1 VPNACN
7 KCPTDKDTDWALSAT
22 EKWWGD
28 KMKRPSRERAQTVAA
43 ARAGTLTSGV
53 PLLTLLLNE
62 PNGYWKASLIRLL
75 GAWSADAEVARAFL
89 EYAQHPDPLVR
100 TAAVQALESIGGPL
114 GDAAQKVLAR
124 RTEDN
129 ERAVRVAAVSALRA
143 VPDATSRAF
152 RELMHALD
160 LAADQPMG
168 QLQKGAWAQANGDTA
183 GALAHF
189 EKAVAWDPNSGGI
202 RNEFARLLSG
212 MGRAEDTLVQ
222 MQEAVRLAGLL
233 LEQPATRGPE
243 VHALLALLLLQGA
256 RLPARLDTMGEVLTL
271 AEQDR
276 GRWDPDWLRCGF
288 WHLRAAMGG
297 ERLTAWH
304 VEAGIAS
311 VHAAASDYAST
322 DWRQVLGWYDR
333 LVQVADAPLVRLNRA
348 IAVAKLQ
355 GAAAGLRELAD
366 PGLATALDGYQL
378 WWAVRAQLAWTVGEL
393 GDAAVALQ
401 RALAC
406 GGTEPEQ
413 RLLARRL
420 AAVQRGE
427 SAPVW

>member
-1 VPNACN
+1 MAAALPQLDELFRHRYGAMVAGLCRVLGAERLDLVEDVVQEAMLRALRRWPAEGVPERPDAWLFAVARNLALDALRRRRLAARVETELAHWAAAAGAVDAPRGDELGDELGDDTLRMMFAC
-7 KCPTDKDTDWALSAT
+7 CHPAVPADARIALVL
-22 EKWWGD
+22 K
-28 KMKRPSRERAQTVAA
+28 TVA
-43 ARAGTLTSGV
+43 GFGV
-53 PLLTLLLNE
+53 PEIAAALLQKEAT
-62 PNGYWKASLIRLL
+62 I
-75 GAWSADAEVARAFL
+75 
-89 EYAQHPDPLVR
+89 AQRLVR
-100 TAAVQALESIGGPL
+100 A
-114 GDAAQKVLAR
+114 K
-124 RTEDN
+124 
-129 ERAVRVAAVSALRA
+129 
-143 VPDATSRAF
+143 
-152 RELMHALD
+152 
-160 LAADQPMG
+160 
-168 QLQKGAWAQANGDTA
+168 
-183 GALAHF
+183 
-189 EKAVAWDPNSGGI
+189 
-202 RNEFARLLSG
+202 ARLQREVVELVVPPPSELPARLATVLDVLYLMFNEG
-212 MGRAEDTLVQ
+212 YRAHRGAELVRGDLV
-222 MQEAVRLAGLL
+222 QEAVRLAGLL

-276 GRWDPDWLRCGF
+276 GRWDPEWLRCGF

-366 PGLATALDGYQL
+366 PRVATALEGYQL

-427 SAPVW
+427 PAPIW